1 MFVLH
6 YKQENMKKRMMLL
19 AALALMMSVVGCKKD
34 EDATGNPPT
43 GPVAEGP
50 KLVFKFV
57 FDSTQVRL
65 NNVGQPATIP
75 AGHAAQSPNFRKIS
89 QHYIEL
95 ANDWHL
101 LGAGEVLYQGHET
114 TQGGA
119 TAIDHIASVKTGNDE
134 VFYSIPLSSIEP
146 GSYKWLR
153 VSLAYQEYDIQFKY
167 DNQWASGMAT
177 GTIGSFI
184 GYRTYIDQYALNGQT
199 HQPSEASGGVGNH
212 AQGYWG
218 FQTSVLGQNIF
229 FDGQAPEGA
238 TTVPNPLFATSPI
251 PQGSC
256 VVTGQFVNGNSENTP
271 LVITGNETQD
281 IVITVSLST
290 NKSFEWQDVIPDGHF
305 QPDANEGVVDMGVRG
320 MIPIMN

>member
-1 MFVLH
+1 MKRQLMLFAVLT
-6 YKQENMKKRMMLL
+6 LIV
-19 AALALMMSVVGCKKD
+19 AATSCKKEDKD
-34 EDATGNPPT
+34 EGEQPSPPVT
-43 GPVAEGP
+43 NSPQ
-50 KLVFKFV
+50 LVFKFV

-65 NNVGQPATIP
+65 NNVGQPAEIP
-75 AGHAAQSPNFRKIS
+75 SGHAAQSPDFRKIS

-95 ANDWHL
+95 ANDWQL
-101 LGAGEVLYQGHET
+101 LGAGTVLYQGHET
-114 TQGGA
+114 TEGGA
-119 TAIDHIASVKTGNDE
+119 TAIDHNASIKTGNGE
-134 VFYSIPLSSIEP
+134 VFYSVPLSSLQA

-167 DNQWASGMAT
+167 DNQFASGVTT

-184 GYRTYIDQYALNGQT
+184 GYRTYIDQYTMNGQT
-199 HQPSEASGGVGNH
+199 HQPSQASGGVGNH

-218 FQTSVLGQNIF
+218 FQTTVLGQNIF

-256 VVTGQFVNGNSENTP
+256 VVTGQFVNSNNENTP
-271 LVITGNETQD
+271 LIITGNETQD

-290 NKSFEWQDVIPDGHF
+290 NNSFEWQDIIPDGYF
-305 QPDANEGVVDMGVRG
+305 QPDANEGVVDMGIRG
-320 MIPIMN
+320 MIPIVN